1 MSTQMEPPRLWRLD
15 IAAERVGLPP
25 ARVRRYVRAGLV
37 HPARGEGAEA
47 LFDAAE
53 LARLRKIR
61 RLRHD
66 LGLNQGALELVLRLL
81 DEIDALQSAQTGR
94 MRRSDRL

>member
-1 MSTQMEPPRLWRLD
+1 MSTQMNTQMEPPQLWRLE
-15 IAAERVGLPP
+15 IAAERVRLPA

-37 HPARGEGAEA
+37 RPARGEESEA
-47 LFDAAE
+47 LFGDAE

-66 LGLNQGALELVLRLL
+66 LGLNQATLELVLRLL
-81 DEIDALQSAQTGR
+81 DEIETLPVSYTH
-94 MRRSDRL
+94 LTLP